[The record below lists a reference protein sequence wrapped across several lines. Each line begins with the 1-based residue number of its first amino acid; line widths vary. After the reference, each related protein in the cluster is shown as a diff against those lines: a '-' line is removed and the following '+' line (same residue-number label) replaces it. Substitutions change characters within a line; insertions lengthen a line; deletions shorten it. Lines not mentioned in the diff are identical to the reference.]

1 MGPLTIVVSP
11 GLTGVAD
18 DHEAALSAAD
28 DLRADLLEQGLI
40 AHDEGSD
47 VPGTKGWEQY
57 LTILVGGG
65 GALGSV
71 VALFHAWLNRDR
83 RRFLILRKRVD
94 GRIVAEVEIAGDTVS
109 DETIRAA
116 LEQVVDLE

>member
-1 MGPLTIVVSP
+1 MVSP